1 MKEKK
6 FPAWGIVLI
15 VLGVIVAVYMGF
27 ALYFTSHFQFC
38 TQVNGV
44 DISGK
49 SLNSATTVLK
59 NRVDDYVLEVKG
71 REGVAEQISGGDIDL
86 QYENAE
92 KLQEVLD
99 KQEPFLWSFS
109 LFGDGQTQT
118 ELFVTYDSE
127 KLETVI
133 SDMNML
139 KKKNQK
145 TPVSAKPIYKEN
157 QFEIQSEDYGYKLD
171 KKLVHDAIKKAVQSL
186 EVQVDLDESGC
197 YVEPTYYADSKQVIE
212 ANELANSYL
221 KSQITYTIDD
231 DRIVVNYEDI
241 AKWIAING
249 KMKVTLDEERIES
262 YLKELDKEYN
272 TIGIVREIT
281 TPTGKEASVSG
292 GTYGREIDISAE
304 CKQLKEDIKAGERV
318 VREPIYTQDI
328 NTGDGPIWGTT
339 YVEVDITEQHMWY
352 IKEGEVVFESDVVTG
367 KPNPERK
374 TPQGVYFILEKMRD
388 KVLRGRPLP
397 NGKPSYLTPVSYWMR
412 VTWTGIGFHDA
423 TWQAKFGGKR
433 YKQGYGSH
441 GCINMPL
448 KKASELY
455 EMLEKGC
462 PVIIHY

>member
-6 FPAWGIVLI
+6 IPVWGIIVI
-15 VLGVIVAVYMGF
+15 VLGAIVGVYIGF
-27 ALYFTSHFQFC
+27 ALYFTNHFQFC

-49 SLNSATTVLK
+49 SLHAATTVLK
-59 NRVDDYVLEVKG
+59 DRVDNYVLDVKG
-71 REGVAEQISGGDIDL
+71 REDVTEQIAGKDIDL
-86 QYENAE
+86 RYENAE
-92 KLQEVLD
+92 MLREVLD
-99 KQEPFLWSFS
+99 KQAPFLWSFS
-109 LFGDGQTQT
+109 LFEGGQTQT
-118 ELFVTYDSE
+118 ELFVTYDNK
-127 KLETVI
+127 KLEAVV
-133 SDMNML
+133 SDMDMMQ
-139 KKKNQK
+139 KKNQK
-145 TPVSAKPIYKEN
+145 KPVSAKPIYKET
-157 QFEIQSEDYGYKLD
+157 QFEIQAEDYGSKLD
-171 KKLVHDAIKKAVQSL
+171 GKLVYDTITQSVQKL
-186 EVQVDLDESGC
+186 EGQVDLDKAGC
-197 YVEPTYYADSKQVIE
+197 YIEPTYYADSKQVIE
-212 ANELANSYL
+212 AGELANSYL

-241 AKWIAING
+241 AKWIVING
-249 KMKVTLDEERIES
+249 KMKVTFNEEGIEA

-272 TIGIVREIT
+272 TIGIVRKIT
-281 TPTGKEASVSG
+281 TPTGKKANVSG
-292 GTYGREIDISAE
+292 GTYGREIDIIAE
-304 CKQLKEDIKAGERV
+304 CKQLKEDIKSGERV

-352 IKEGEVVFESDVVTG
+352 IKDGKVVFESDVVTG

-455 EMLEKGC
+455 EILEKGC